1 MTNFYDVAKFWMIKL
16 YLDISAEYT
25 HTNEYKE
32 HANCGLQENFWKFLF
47 MPICKCI
54 FCSCHFELGRGHETV
69 LHNALLNPVIKP
81 VQLDFLVTKGWC
93 ANVLIYYK
101 FGISLSKNIQ
111 ILTQKQ

>member
-1 MTNFYDVAKFWMIKL
+1 MNIKNMLIVA
-16 YLDISAEYT
+16 
-25 HTNEYKE
+25 YK
-32 HANCGLQENFWKFLF
+32 K
-47 MPICKCI
+47 I
-54 FCSCHFELGRGHETV
+54 FESFCLCHFVNVFNVCHFELGRGHETV